1 MCASCDR
8 RPGNKANHGHRLLL
22 ATLLACAFGCPA
34 GNLQVAP
41 IVLEFTEKQQ
51 ANALWLQNNADHPIN
66 AQIRVQQWSQ
76 TTASDQLEP
85 SQALRA
91 SPAIIQIPPGQ
102 RQLVRIVRPMPMP
115 TAPVQHEQAYRV
127 WVDELP
133 QIDGPQPAGLQFLL
147 RYSIPVFVLP
157 DGAQP
162 REQIVKAPVDT
173 SALQAS
179 WQVLAD
185 ALILD
190 VRNTGNQRVRLSELG
205 WVADKGTI
213 TPLQRGLLG
222 YVLAGQRMQ
231 WKLPLATRLPVT
243 GHLQARLNDAP
254 VAQILPSATH

>member
-1 MCASCDR
+1 MHASCLR
-8 RPGNKANHGHRLLL
+8 RPSSRARDGHWLL
-22 ATLLACAFGCPA
+22 AALLACAFSCSA

-41 IVLEFTEKQQ
+41 IVLEFSENQQ
-51 ANALWLQNNADHPIN
+51 ANALWLQNTADHPIN
-66 AQIRVQQWSQ
+66 AQIRIQQWSQ
-76 TTASDQLEP
+76 ATASDQLEP

-91 SPAIIQIPPGQ
+91 SPAIVQIPPGQ
-102 RQLVRIVRPMPMP
+102 RQLVRIVRPTPLP
-115 TAPVQHEQAYRV
+115 TAPAQYEQAYRI

-133 QIDGPQPAGLQFLL
+133 QISETQPAGLQFLL
-147 RYSIPVFVLP
+147 RYSIPAFVLP
-157 DGAQP
+157 NGAQP
-162 REQIVKAPVDT
+162 REQIAKAPVDT

-179 WQVLAD
+179 WQLSAD

-205 WVADKGTI
+205 WTADNGTI

-231 WKLPLATRLPVT
+231 WKLPLATRLPLP

-254 VAQILPSATH
+254 AAQILPSAIH